1 MTVTTTPPNR
11 LVRFDTVERAV
22 HWCNATLFFVL
33 LFTGA
38 ALYAGPVSTW
48 VGHRT
53 LVKNVH
59 VYAGL
64 ALPLPVLIG
73 LAIPAGR
80 QFRRDVS
87 RLNRWTRDDVRWWSP
102 RAHHRAELG
111 KFNPGQK
118 LNAVFVGAA
127 IVVMLMTGAIMRWYE
142 PFSDDWRTGATF
154 VHDWTFIVLCVVI
167 FGHVVVALRDPDSMR
182 SMLRGSVPD
191 EWARRERPRWWAELR
206 AAGASDAIG
215 DVDAGAQ
222 ERVGEP
228 GPGAREVA
236 VVDGVDRGAADGIR
250 GREL

>member
-1 MTVTTTPPNR
+1 MTATAPSSNR
-11 LVRFDTVERAV
+11 LVRFDAVERVV

-48 VGHRT
+48 VGHRA
-53 LVKNVH
+53 LVKTVH
-59 VYAGL
+59 VYTGL
-64 ALPLPVLIG
+64 ALPLPLLIG
-73 LAIPAGR
+73 VSAPAGR
-80 QFRRDVS
+80 QLRRDLS
-87 RLNRWTRDDVRWWSP
+87 RLNRWTRDDRRWWSP
-102 RAHHRAELG
+102 RNHHRAELG

-127 IVVMLMTGAIMRWYE
+127 IVVMLMTGSIMRW
-142 PFSDDWRTGATF
+142 PDSFSDDWRTGATF
-154 VHDWTFIVLCVVI
+154 VHDWTFIALCFAI
-167 FGHVVVALRDPDSMR
+167 FGHIVIALRDPDSMR

-191 EWARRERPRWWAELR
+191 EWARHERPRWWAEMH

-215 DVDAGAQ
+215 DVDARAK

-228 GPGAREVA
+228 GAGAREVA
-236 VVDGVDRGAADGIR
+236 VVDGVDRGAADGVG